1 MYFRPDW
8 DGGFL
13 QGLEKFAKNAGR
25 NPALVLRQTN
35 SAMKIVPFDNE
46 NIRQKNIVLHLCSR
60 LFHFSSVLPGVC
72 STDQRL
78 DTSTNGLKQVYTS
91 LEAFY

>member
-1 MYFRPDW
+1 MYFRPAW

-25 NPALVLRQTN
+25 NPALVLRQAN

-46 NIRQKNIVLHLCSR
+46 NIRQKNIVLH
-60 LFHFSSVLPGVC
+60 
-72 STDQRL
+72 
-78 DTSTNGLKQVYTS
+78 K
-91 LEAFY
+91 